1 MKAFFF
7 FMLLKSL
14 KLNNIRSY
22 VNQVIDF
29 PTGSLLLSGDIGC
42 GKSSILLAIEFVLF
56 GSRRKHLSGSSLL
69 RHGAKQGEVEL
80 AFEVDGKEIIIKRVL
95 KRGKKDVS
103 QETGF
108 IVINGVKKEATA
120 IELKSIIFD
129 LMGYPSDLVTK
140 SRDLIYRYTVYT
152 AQEDMKQI
160 LLEDKDLR
168 LDTLRK
174 AFNIDKYKKIKE
186 NSLIFV
192 RELKEK
198 RKEGEGKISDL
209 EEKKK
214 GIELKNE
221 EITKLEKNSL
231 EIKPKLDKSK
241 DELKLKKENLL
252 KIEEEIKNFN
262 ELKKELELNELKL
275 KNILEQ
281 RKSNKENIER
291 FEEQIKELEKDTGIK
306 DEVDVEG
313 ILGNIGEKEKQITLM
328 ETTIKEISVKVHE
341 FMARKKYSGEIKEKI
356 LKLDECPT
364 CEQNVDG
371 SYKEKVVLREDGKL
385 KELEE
390 NLKTHDGQHK
400 EAESKILLL
409 RKERDELRKKEN
421 EVKLIKLKLKNLAE
435 KVKEKEDLLLL
446 QDKIKKE
453 VGGINVKKSELNGKI
468 ELLKDV
474 EGEFVRLRKEVD
486 DGMVEERKLELE
498 FNSVAKEKETILK
511 IVEMLGAEIKEK
523 EDVKKGLVYLSQMQN
538 WLEEHFVNLMGT
550 IEKHVMLSIYH
561 EFNEHFQQ
569 WFNIL
574 IEDEGI
580 NVKLDEEFTPFIE
593 QNGYETSIANLSGGE
608 RTSVALAYRLALNKV
623 INDIIGDIKTKDILI
638 LDEPTDGFSTE
649 QLDKVRD
656 VLDELNLKQTI
667 IVSHESKIEGFVDNV
682 IRVSKE
688 EHVSNIMGP

>member
-231 EIKPKLDKSK
+231 KIKPKLDKSK

>member
-1 MKAFFF
+1 
-7 FMLLKSL
+7 
-14 KLNNIRSY
+14 
-22 VNQVIDF
+22 
-29 PTGSLLLSGDIGC
+29 
-42 GKSSILLAIEFVLF
+42 
-56 GSRRKHLSGSSLL
+56 L

>member
-1 MKAFFF
+1 
-7 FMLLKSL
+7 MLLKSL

>member
-1 MKAFFF
+1 
-7 FMLLKSL
+7 
-14 KLNNIRSY
+14 LNNIRSY